1 MSQYT
6 TGEIA
11 KLAGVTVRTVQYYDS
26 RGILIPSDFSEGGRR
41 LYNEDDLKRLRI
53 ICFLRDLGIQIND
66 IGEILS
72 ADNSGSVISLL
83 LEQQLRTV
91 QEEIAEREKQRATI
105 ETIQQEMKNYD
116 NFSVEHLTDIAY
128 QMKNRKKLKRT
139 HMTVLTLG
147 IITEIIEAGTLVLG
161 FMKGI
166 WWPYLTG
173 LVVIIAI
180 AAYSV
185 IFYHRNVAY
194 ICPECHKVFRPGM
207 REFFFASHTPAT
219 RRLKCTECG
228 HKGFCVETYQP
239 IEKHNNATEA

>member
-41 LYNEDDLKRLRI
+41 LYNDDDLKRLRI
-53 ICFLRDLGIQIND
+53 ICFLRDLDIQIND
-66 IGEILS
+66 ISEILS
-72 ADNSGSVISLL
+72 AENSGSVISLL
-83 LEQQLRTV
+83 LEQQLKTV
-91 QEEIAEREKQRATI
+91 QEEIAEREKQRDKI
-105 ETIQQEMKNYD
+105 RTIQQEMKNYD
-116 NFSVEHLTDIAY
+116 NFSVEHLNDIAY

-166 WWPYLTG
+166 WWPYLIG

-180 AAYSV
+180 AAYA
-185 IFYHRNVAY
+185 IFFYHRNVAY
-194 ICPECHKVFRPGM
+194 ICPECHKVFRPNM

-219 RRLKCTECG
+219 RKLKCTECG
-228 HKGFCVETYQP
+228 HHGFCVETYQP
-239 IEKHNNATEA
+239 IKTYSTNRF